1 MREECCEAALAPG
14 YLSTIA
20 IHDLQLQC
28 DQRGQFARFD
38 QTDIDPAQLIKRLRT
53 CKFRARNARY
63 PRVDAETFYEA
74 APLDRFLKP
83 DKPAGIAGGRPRQED
98 RFCAGDQ
105 IDLRERSDRH
115 WRQFKRNHEQ
125 SGGTRKRDGE
135 GKSWTVCGEE
145 RGST

>member
-20 IHDLQLQC
+20 IHDRQLQC

-38 QTDIDPAQLIKRLRT
+38 QTDIDPAQQIKRLRT

-74 APLDRFLKP
+74 APFDRFLKRS
-83 DKPAGIAGGRPRQED
+83 DEHTSELQSLMRITYAV
-98 RFCAGDQ
+98 FCLQKKHKHTAHTLQ
-105 IDLRERSDRH
+105 ID
-115 WRQFKRNHEQ
+115 
-125 SGGTRKRDGE
+125 
-135 GKSWTVCGEE
+135 
-145 RGST
+145 